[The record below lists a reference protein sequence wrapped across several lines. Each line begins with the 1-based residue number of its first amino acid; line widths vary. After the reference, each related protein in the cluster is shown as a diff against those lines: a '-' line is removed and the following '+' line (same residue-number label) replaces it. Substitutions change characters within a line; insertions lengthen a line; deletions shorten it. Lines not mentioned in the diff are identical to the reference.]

1 MGAVNTMTGH
11 VQIAVLVPC
20 HNEAASI
27 RAVVEGFR
35 ANLPGTAI
43 YVYDNNSTDGTAA
56 IAAEA
61 GAIVRFER
69 RIGKGNVVRRMFSDI
84 EADIYLL
91 VDGDD
96 TYDASVAPEMVR
108 RLLESNYDIV
118 NCARQAVADDAFRSG
133 HRFGNWMLTFLVSSV
148 FGRQNSDMLSG
159 YKALSRRM
167 VKSFPI
173 KSRGFEIETEL
184 LVHCL
189 ELGLPIDEISAPYR
203 ERQEGS
209 QSKLNTYRDG
219 LRILWLIS
227 HLIREERPL
236 QFFSLVAL
244 GLVGVSLGIG
254 FPIFLEFERTGLVPR
269 LPSAVLATGLMLSG
283 FLSITIGLVLD
294 GVARGRRESKLLAY
308 LSYPARR

>member
-1 MGAVNTMTGH
+1 MVED

-27 RAVVEGFR
+27 RAVIDGFR
-35 ANLPGTAI
+35 LSLPNAAI
-43 YVYDNNSTDGTAA
+43 HVYDNNSTDDTAV
-56 IAAEA
+56 IAAKA
-61 GAIVRFER
+61 GAIVRHER
-69 RIGKGNVVRRMFSDI
+69 RKGKGNVVRRMFSDI
-84 EADIYLL
+84 EADVYIL

-96 TYDASVAPEMVR
+96 TYDASVAPDMVR
-108 RLLESNYDIV
+108 RLVEFNYDIV
-118 NCARQAVADDAFRSG
+118 NCARQPVVEDAFRRG
-133 HRFGNWMLTFLVSSV
+133 HKFGNWMLTFLVSSV

-159 YKALSRRM
+159 YKALSRRL
-167 VKSFPI
+167 VKSFPV
-173 KSRGFEIETEL
+173 KSQGFEIETEL

-189 ELGLPIDEISAPYR
+189 ELGVPIDEISAPYR

-209 QSKLNTYRDG
+209 ESKLSTYRDG

-244 GLVGVSLGIG
+244 VLVGISLAIG
-254 FPIFLEFERTGLVPR
+254 FPIFVEFNHTGLVPR

-308 LSYPARR
+308 LSYPLRH

>member
-1 MGAVNTMTGH
+1 MTSPIG
-11 VQIAVLVPC
+11 IAVLVPC

-35 ANLPGTAI
+35 ASLPDAAI
-43 YVYDNNSTDGTAA
+43 YVYDNNSTDDTAR

-61 GAIVRFER
+61 GAVVRFER
-69 RIGKGNVVRRMFSDI
+69 RKGKGNVVRRMFADI
-84 EADIYLL
+84 EADVYVL

-108 RLLESNYDIV
+108 QMVEHNYDIV
-118 NCARQAVADDAFRSG
+118 NCAREATAEEAFRRG
-133 HRFGNWMLTFLVSSV
+133 HKFGNWMLTFLVSSV

-173 KSRGFEIETEL
+173 KSDGFEIETEL

-189 ELGLPIDEISAPYR
+189 ELNLPIDEISAPYR

-209 QSKLNTYRDG
+209 ESKLNTYRDG

-236 QFFSLVAL
+236 QFFSAIAAGLWISAL
-244 GLVGVSLGIG
+244 ILGI
-254 FPIFLEFERTGLVPR
+254 PIFVEFEHTGLVPR
-269 LPSAVLATGLMLSG
+269 LPTAVLATGLVLSG
-283 FLSITIGLVLD
+283 LLSATIGLVLD
-294 GVARGRRESKLLAY
+294 GVARGRREAKMLAY
-308 LSYPARR
+308 LSCPPRGR

>member
-1 MGAVNTMTGH
+1 MTAH
-11 VQIAVLVPC
+11 IDIAVLVPC

-27 RAVVEGFR
+27 RQVIEAFRDSLPEAV
-35 ANLPGTAI
+35 I

-56 IAAEA
+56 IAREE
-61 GAIVRFER
+61 GAIVRHER
-69 RIGKGNVVRRMFSDI
+69 RKGKGNVVRRMFSDI
-84 EADIYLL
+84 EADVYIL

-96 TYDASVAPEMVR
+96 TYDASVASEMVR
-108 RLLESNYDIV
+108 RLVESNYDVV
-118 NCARQAVADDAFRSG
+118 NCARLPVADDAFRRG
-133 HRFGNWMLTFLVSSV
+133 HKFGNWMLTFLVSSV

-173 KSRGFEIETEL
+173 KSQGFEIETEL

-189 ELGLPIDEISAPYR
+189 EMGLPIDEISAPYR

-209 QSKLNTYRDG
+209 QSKLSTYRDG

-244 GLVGVSLGIG
+244 ILIGVSLGIG
-254 FPIFLEFERTGLVPR
+254 VPIFVEFERTGLVPR
-269 LPSAVLATGLMLSG
+269 LPSALLATGLMLSG

-294 GVARGRRESKLLAY
+294 GVARGRREAKLLSY
-308 LSYPARR
+308 LSYRSDR